1 MMGVQCHVIG
11 GCGKLRPNFC
21 ERQEQMEQLNTLS
34 HYNSQLSGHR
44 SIENVGKHNIRLQ
57 LNHAQTLCIIWS
69 MQKRASLFSFFLR

>member
-1 MMGVQCHVIG
+1 MGVQCHVIG

-44 SIENVGKHNIRLQ
+44 SIENVGQHNIRLQ
-57 LNHAQTLCIIWS
+57 LTDLMHNLEHAEKGLT
-69 MQKRASLFSFFLR
+69 F